1 MRKRRANSSKSALT
15 SDQLICRGVGQKVRP
30 LARSCVSSRVSVT
43 LDKLTTEDGSRG
55 VLVLGVGSRLV
66 FLRRLRDRVLF
77 VVLKRGWRVV
87 CRMYLRLIVSGVIR
101 VSRVIPACKMVFK
114 ESTIKKY

>member
-1 MRKRRANSSKSALT
+1 MRKRRANSSKSAVT

-30 LARSCVSSRVSVT
+30 LARSCVSSCVSVI

-66 FLRRLRDRVLF
+66 FFRRLRDRMLSWF
-77 VVLKRGWRVV
+77 
-87 CRMYLRLIVSGVIR
+87 
-101 VSRVIPACKMVFK
+101 
-114 ESTIKKY
+114 

>member
-30 LARSCVSSRVSVT
+30 LARSCVSSCVSVM

-55 VLVLGVGSRLV
+55 VLVLGVGCRLV
-66 FLRRLRDRVLF
+66 FFRRLR
-77 VVLKRGWRVV
+77 G
-87 CRMYLRLIVSGVIR
+87 RMLSW
-101 VSRVIPACKMVFK
+101 F
-114 ESTIKKY
+114 